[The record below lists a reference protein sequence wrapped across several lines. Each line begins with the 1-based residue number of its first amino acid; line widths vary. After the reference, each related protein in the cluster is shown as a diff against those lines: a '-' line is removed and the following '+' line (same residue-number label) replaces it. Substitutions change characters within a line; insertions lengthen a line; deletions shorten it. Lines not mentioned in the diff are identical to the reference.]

1 MQKIRVRGRMKAE
14 RMKGMVNMELNYT
27 MQGDYLI
34 PDLTLPE
41 EETHIGK
48 YGMFRKT
55 YLKNHRKG
63 MYASLMLSGKL
74 TEHLAEIDR
83 TAKERIERIT
93 AKLLTSSPAPDKAAD
108 PMGWTGHMNN
118 LRHLAEETVLAEL
131 VYS

>member
-1 MQKIRVRGRMKAE
+1 
-14 RMKGMVNMELNYT
+14 MKGMVKMKLTYT

-34 PDLTLPE
+34 PDLVLPE

-48 YGMFRKT
+48 YGMLRKT

-63 MYASLMLSGKL
+63 MYASLMLSGRL

-83 TAKERIERIT
+83 TAKKRIERIT
-93 AKLLTSSPAPDKAAD
+93 AKLLTSSPPPDKAAD

-118 LRHLAEETVLAEL
+118 LRNSAGGC
-131 VYS
+131 S

>member
-1 MQKIRVRGRMKAE
+1 MKAE
-14 RMKGMVNMELNYT
+14 RMKGMVKMELTYT

-48 YGMFRKT
+48 YGMLRKT

-63 MYASLMLSGKL
+63 MYAGLMLSGRL

-83 TAKERIERIT
+83 TAKERIERIMT
-93 AKLLTSSPAPDKAAD
+93 ELLKSSPAPDKAAD
-108 PMGWTGHMNN
+108 PMGWTGHMDN
-118 LRHLAEETVLAEL
+118 LRYSAEETVLAEL

>member
-1 MQKIRVRGRMKAE
+1 
-14 RMKGMVNMELNYT
+14 MVNMELTYT

-48 YGMFRKT
+48 YGMLRKT

-74 TEHLAEIDR
+74 NSHLSEIDQ
-83 TAKERIERIT
+83 TARERVELIT
-93 AKLLTSSPAPDKAAD
+93 AKLLENDPAPDKATD
-108 PMGWTGHMNN
+108 PMGWTGHMNS
-118 LRHLAEETVLAEL
+118 LKHQAEETVLTEL
-131 VYS
+131 IYN